1 MDDPNVE
8 ETTRVFVLI
17 QFSSEYG
24 KCTLGPGQPAQA
36 LCSDRRSMH
45 GQRGACAQRVP
56 LLPAL
61 VADKGAIE
69 LTYNPMGK
77 GVICRVSPYQRF
89 KPPLPAFANGHPLVG
104 KSAKKEMWFLLGQFS
119 SNNQTGSGGKEK
131 QVFSAREAL
140 HPVANH
146 RRLRH
151 CPCWRI
157 ELARSG

>member
-1 MDDPNVE
+1 
-8 ETTRVFVLI
+8 
-17 QFSSEYG
+17 
-24 KCTLGPGQPAQA
+24 
-36 LCSDRRSMH
+36 
-45 GQRGACAQRVP
+45 
-56 LLPAL
+56 

-146 RRLRH
+146 RRLR
-151 CPCWRI
+151 PCGPARDGASSWHGAGRI
-157 ELARSG
+157 WKVERAGF